1 MIVSP
6 QRVHQQWKILLSL
19 TLALGVPGVT
29 AAPLLTGADLVAA
42 CRDEQNPGPCMNY
55 LLNMADG
62 YEAFSKW
69 GAVPQQWC
77 MPPGMS
83 HIKLQRIYLRYTDSH
98 AEVLKLPTNQAV
110 SAAFTLS
117 FPCSEERPGQAP

>member
-1 MIVSP
+1 MMMLQSVGRWCQTGAVVLWASSITAT
-6 QRVHQQWKILLSL
+6 
-19 TLALGVPGVT
+19 TLQ
-29 AAPLLTGADLVAA
+29 TGADLVAA

-62 YEAFSKW
+62 YEAFSRW

-83 HIKLQRIYLRYTDSH
+83 HIKLQRTYLQFADSH
-98 AEVLKLPTNQAV
+98 AEILKLPTNQAV

-117 FPCSEERPGQAP
+117 FPCSEEQPGQEQ